1 MQRRQFNRDQ
11 AIVNTMNQF
20 KPQAVSGID
29 WANALE
35 NYNDAYNKAQD
46 KQKQQDLAD
55 ALIGGDEKQILA
67 ARAAYDPVGTAN
79 YLDQQQQQQQA
90 REWALADA
98 ERNHQWDMDKLATM
112 NNNAL
117 GLAKAKAMLESQ
129 ASGGQSE
136 FSKVLQREQAKNY
149 AAELENQRNLQV
161 MMPKIESDVDRLME
175 LAGTATSTGT
185 GKALDWVASQF
196 GVGTEGA
203 VARAEMENIVENNVL
218 PQLRTLLGAQFT
230 EKEGEKVKQTI
241 MDPNRTP
248 AERRAQLQNFLNS
261 KLDALR
267 QSSQKLQLY
276 GGNEQNSDPLG
287 IL

>member
-1 MQRRQFNRDQ
+1 MDLADIIQQNEAIMRQFNRDLD
-11 AIVNTMNQF
+11 IVRTMQQF
-20 KPQAVSGID
+20 KPQADNTGAE
-29 WANALE
+29 WAAALE
-35 NYNDAYNKAQD
+35 NFGSAYNKAQD
-46 KQKQQDLAD
+46 QQKQQDLAD

-79 YLDQQQQQQQA
+79 YLDQQ
-90 REWALADA
+90 
-98 ERNHQWDMDKLATM
+98 QWDMDKLATM

-267 QSSQKLQLY
+267 QSSQKLY